1 MKLQPFLVFLF
12 TLALILVSFTLKNS
26 SQPVYAAY
34 ERLPVGRV
42 IETKGE
48 VLIKRQNWSD
58 YHPLF
63 VGTELYA
70 NDQIKS
76 QSQSKL
82 TAICY
87 ENWETWNAPTD
98 QISQPNEGCLQART
112 ECVKTPEG
120 CVPVDSTRSNHQILI
135 SDRVPYIIS
144 PRHTLLLNNKPIILR
159 WNPVVG
165 ASRYTVM
172 IKSPSE
178 SIWETEVSSNQVIY
192 EAYTSLK
199 PGVRYIAIVHADIN
213 VSSLDEESP
222 FSQQDGLG
230 MGFSILDEL
239 TQQEITTKTE
249 QLTQK
254 LSGEAKTLAL
264 VELYQKN
271 KLNDEAIEQLESL
284 IKENQKNAAIYH
296 KLGELYQEIQL
307 PLLAKESYLKAV
319 ELIADEDIAG
329 MAEVQAA
336 LGQIYR
342 TLGQKKEAVYWL
354 TLAYNQYQQLGE
366 QQRQTEIKQL
376 VEQISQSTL

>member
-1 MKLQPFLVFLF
+1 LSLGES
-12 TLALILVSFTLKNS
+12 TGINILIVN
-26 SQPVYAAY
+26 
-34 ERLPVGRV
+34 
-42 IETKGE
+42 KGE
-48 VLIKRQNWSD
+48 VKIK
-58 YHPLF
+58 
-63 VGTELYA
+63 
-70 NDQIKS
+70 K
-76 QSQSKL
+76 
-82 TAICY
+82 
-87 ENWETWNAPTD
+87 ENWKAFQKASTGSLLRPNDYLQMGSNASAFLLCSNTERWQPTAGK
-98 QISQPNEGCLQART
+98 QFRVSEGCPRGTASRPPNVARAQ
-112 ECVKTPEG
+112 
-120 CVPVDSTRSNHQILI
+120 TRTGNEPI
-135 SDRVPYIIS
+135 PYIIS

-165 ASRYTVM
+165 ASSYTVM

-178 SIWETEVSSNQVIY
+178 SIWETEVSSNQVVY

-264 VELYQKN
+264 VEFYQKN
-271 KLNDEAIEQLESL
+271 KLNYEAIDQLESL
-284 IKENQKNAAIYH
+284 IKENHKNAAIYH
-296 KLGELYQEIQL
+296 KLGEIYQQIQL
-307 PLLAKESYLKAV
+307 PLLARDNYLKAV
-319 ELIADEDIAG
+319 ELIPDEDIAG
-329 MAEVQAA
+329 IAEVQAD

-376 VEQISQSTL
+376 VEQISQSAL